1 MLVYFQYLDKN
12 PGWVTDDNGYEEFP
26 EDFQACGQ
34 LVDRPYVGASRES
47 YLYYFLL
54 CCVRLCDVINCD
66 VRYTVM
72 ILFVICQL
80 MCMTDPWAHMSF
92 MHSILSLKLGV
103 TNIKQTIRFI
113 KIRVLYIV

>member
-1 MLVYFQYLDKN
+1 MVN
-12 PGWVTDDNGYEEFP
+12 
-26 EDFQACGQ
+26 Q
-34 LVDRPYVGASRES
+34 LTIPVLELPQES
-47 YLYYFLL
+47 YFFYFLL
-54 CCVRLCDVINCD
+54 CCVRLCDCINRD